1 MLSGWIMF
9 NPSVSQMSIQLE
21 VPSDIKLN
29 LHTLGVE
36 EALSPASGKLQGLA
50 CGCQGR
56 PVVAEAASEI
66 AKARH
71 EVAESGPV
79 VTDA

>member
-1 MLSGWIMF
+1 MF
-9 NPSVSQMSIQLE
+9 HPSVSQMSIQLE
-21 VPSDIKLN
+21 VPSDTKLN
-29 LHTLGVE
+29 LHTLG
-36 EALSPASGKLQGLA
+36 ASGKLQGLA